1 MVPSLASRSAAP
13 NGFRANRLRPRSTGQ
28 RRRDGTVQAAID
40 RMTDPASPPFGP
52 PNLRHGFSLP

>member
-13 NGFRANRLRPRSTGQ
+13 SGFRANRLRPRSTGQ

-40 RMTDPASPPFGP
+40 RM
-52 PNLRHGFSLP
+52 